1 MHKRKPNAKP
11 DQKSKKVKFNNAKDA
26 LLKEKEAIIK
36 AYYDKNT
43 KRWRDKYIYALIPR
57 VNYSAHVD
65 KLLHLLH
72 VERIIYIII

>member
-43 KRWRDKYIYALIPR
+43 KRWRDKKYICT
-57 VNYSAHVD
+57 NS
-65 KLLHLLH
+65 
-72 VERIIYIII
+72 